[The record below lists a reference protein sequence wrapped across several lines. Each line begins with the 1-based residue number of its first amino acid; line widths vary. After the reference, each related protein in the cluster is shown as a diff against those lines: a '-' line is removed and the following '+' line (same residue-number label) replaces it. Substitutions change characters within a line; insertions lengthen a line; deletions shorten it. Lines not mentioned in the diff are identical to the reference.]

1 MHVFVIHYPKL
12 VDRKQT
18 LLKQFQDLGI
28 EAEWVEHWN
37 KDDPFVTKVKEYT
50 KSPLPL
56 GHLSAFLKRLWVYQK
71 MIDNNIQEAIIFED
85 DVVIN
90 PEFTNF
96 KSGPS
101 HLNYLRLGIGI
112 QINVKEI
119 EHSAKRLYKIQNP
132 GGGEAA
138 WVTIDFARK
147 FLDDLNF
154 DFTHDIV
161 EYASLGLALYGYP
174 LCHQTSI
181 TENGESSC
189 ETADSSKKWIAFSES
204 YEYLPKFSFK
214 LILNALKE
222 PLYVKTE
229 S

>member
-1 MHVFVIHYPKL
+1 MHVFVVHYPKL
-12 VDRKQT
+12 VDRKQA
-18 LLKQFQDLGI
+18 LIKQFQEFGI

-37 KDDPFVTKVKEYT
+37 KDDPFVNKVKNYT

-56 GHLSAFLKRLWVYQK
+56 GHLSAFLKRLWIYQK

-85 DVVIN
+85 DVVIH
-90 PEFTNF
+90 PEFKEFRT
-96 KSGPS
+96 GPP

-112 QINVKEI
+112 QINVKEL
-119 EHSAKRLYKIQNP
+119 EYSSKTLYKIQNP

-147 FLDDLNF
+147 FLEDLNF

-161 EYASLGLALYGYP
+161 EYASLGCDLYGYP

-181 TENGESSC
+181 TENNESSC
-189 ETADSSKKWIAFSES
+189 ETFGQTKRWIAFSNY
-204 YEYLPKFSFK
+204 YEYWPKFSFK
-214 LILNALKE
+214 MICDLA
-222 PLYVKTE
+222 
-229 S
+229 